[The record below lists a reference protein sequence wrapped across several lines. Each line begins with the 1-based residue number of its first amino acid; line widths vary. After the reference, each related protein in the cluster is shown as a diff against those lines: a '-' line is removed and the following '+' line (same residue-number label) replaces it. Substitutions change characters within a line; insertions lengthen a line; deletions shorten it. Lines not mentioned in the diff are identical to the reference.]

1 MKKITLD
8 LFGNNEISAIKKCF
22 FLLCIL
28 VFSQNIAAQ
37 HCPFDG
43 TRMIVVHLT
52 DAKDNPVTDGMQS
65 LVLRE
70 IDNPDAA
77 SCTYAEGLLEKP
89 FLLANDAFSNIYKG
103 QNSYDLI
110 QEYCADCAFLTD
122 GFYAV
127 RLGQAETSCM
137 IKKDG
142 DFDYKKR
149 KFEIG
154 FEKNDVKQTVIVSA
168 DKIYSLC
175 TGGGKWSRIVPIEI
189 KIE

>member
-1 MKKITLD
+1 MRKLTINQTSL
-8 LFGNNEISAIKKCF
+8 LKKCF
-22 FLLCIL
+22 FLICLSIL
-28 VFSQNIAAQ
+28 PLNIAAQ

-52 DAKDNPVTDGMQS
+52 DAKNNPITDAVQS

-70 IDNPDAA
+70 IDNPNAD
-77 SCTYAEGLLEKP
+77 SCTYAKSLLEKP
-89 FLLANDAFSNIYKG
+89 FLLSNDAFSNIYKG

-110 QEYCADCAFLTD
+110 QEFCGDCAFLTD

-127 RLGQAETSCM
+127 GLNQAEASCM

-142 DFDYKKR
+142 DFEYSKR

-154 FEKNDVKQTVIVSA
+154 FEKNDVKQTVKVSE

-175 TGGGKWSRIVPIEI
+175 TSGGKWSRIVPIEI

>member
-1 MKKITLD
+1 M
-8 LFGNNEISAIKKCF
+8 KKCF
-22 FLLCIL
+22 FLLCLL
-28 VFSQNIAAQ
+28 VLSQNIAAQ
-37 HCPFDG
+37 HCPFDV

-52 DAKDNPVTDGMQS
+52 DAKNNPVTDAVQS

-70 IDNPDAA
+70 IDNPNAD
-77 SCTYAEGLLEKP
+77 SCTNAEGLLEKP

-103 QNSYDLI
+103 QNSYNLI
-110 QEYCADCAFLTD
+110 QQYCGDCNFLTD

-127 RLGQAETSCM
+127 KLGQAQTNCM

-142 DFDYKKR
+142 DFTYKKR
-149 KFEIG
+149 KFEIS
-154 FEKNDVKQTVIVSA
+154 FERNDVKQTVKVSE

-175 TGGGKWSRIVPIEI
+175 TSFGKWSRIVPIEI

>member
-1 MKKITLD
+1 MRKLM
-8 LFGNNEISAIKKCF
+8 NNPTSLLTKCF
-22 FLLCIL
+22 FLIC
-28 VFSQNIAAQ
+28 FSVLPLNIAAQ

-43 TRMIVVHLT
+43 TRMIVVQLT
-52 DAKDNPVTDGMQS
+52 DAKNNPVTDAVQS
-65 LVLRE
+65 LILRE
-70 IDNPDAA
+70 IDNPNAD

-103 QNSYDLI
+103 QNSVELI
-110 QEYCADCAFLTD
+110 QELCGDCAFLTD

-127 RLGQAETSCM
+127 KLGQAETSCM

-142 DFDYKKR
+142 DFDYKQR

-154 FEKNDVKQTVIVSA
+154 FEKNDVKQTVKVSE

-175 TGGGKWSRIVPIEI
+175 TSGGKWSRIVPIEI